1 MDPNAFFDHALQALE
16 PLLISALV
24 ALAYKVFQRLHL
36 SVSAE
41 RDAQLQWVAQQAVQY
56 AEEKA
61 ANYVKSTGLVPKAEQ
76 KLNDALTVVLTKL
89 PNVSELEATQAIQ
102 AALPQVGLG
111 AAAGVSALGKAML
124 TPEQK

>member
-1 MDPNAFFDHALQALE
+1 METFLTEALKTMQ
-16 PLLISALV
+16 PLLVAALV
-24 ALAYKVFQRLHL
+24 ALAAKVFQRLHL

-61 ANYVKSTGLVPKAEQ
+61 ANYLKSTGVVPRAEQ
-76 KLNDALTVVLTKL
+76 KLNDALAVVVSKL
-89 PNVSELEATQAIQ
+89 PHVDELEAQQAIQ

-111 AAAGVSALGKAML
+111 AAAGARALGKAML
-124 TPEQK
+124 TPESPK